1 MGAGENDG
9 QISQN
14 YIFQMKF
21 QKFAF
26 VFTILG
32 KFLGIDKA
40 QEPFLFL
47 ITGETRPV
55 LLQQIAG

>member
-1 MGAGENDG
+1 MGTRENEC

-14 YIFQMKF
+14 YIFHMKF

-32 KFLGIDKA
+32 KFDIHFLGLPREI
-40 QEPFLFL
+40 FFGV
-47 ITGETRPV
+47 ITDD
-55 LLQQIAG
+55 